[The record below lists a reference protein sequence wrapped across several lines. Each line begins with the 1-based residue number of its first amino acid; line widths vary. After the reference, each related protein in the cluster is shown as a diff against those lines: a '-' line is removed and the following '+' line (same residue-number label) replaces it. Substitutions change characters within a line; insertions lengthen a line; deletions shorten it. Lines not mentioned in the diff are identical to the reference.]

1 MIFWAKGDTR
11 MLRKICL
18 IGACLVAAGPALAQS
33 GSVTTDHAFAR
44 CGEIADPSAR
54 LACYDAA
61 QPPRLP
67 PNTPA
72 LGHSRYP
79 EFNSASSGRTQPRP
93 NAAANGSNP
102 ETTMRGKLVAGVA
115 TYSVSPSGRFTIV
128 LDNGQVWQQIE
139 SDDGVAQFKARG
151 RNMVAI
157 SKGFLWS
164 YDLKLNSGS
173 AVFKVRQVK

>member
-1 MIFWAKGDTR
+1 
-11 MLRKICL
+11 MLQKIRWV
-18 IGACLVAAGPALAQS
+18 GVWLVAAGPVWAQGVS
-33 GSVTTDHAFAR
+33 AVPNNAFAR
-44 CGEIADPSAR
+44 CGEITDPSAR

-67 PNTPA
+67 PGTPA
-72 LGHSRYP
+72 PGYPHYP
-79 EFNSASSGRTQPRP
+79 EFNGAPSGRTQPQTDTIGDRT
-93 NAAANGSNP
+93 NSGTAV
-102 ETTMRGKLVAGVA
+102 RGKLVAGV
-115 TYSVSPSGRFTIV
+115 TSYSLSRSGRFTIV
-128 LDNGQVWQQIE
+128 LDNGQMWQQIE
-139 SDDGVAQFKARG
+139 SDNGVAQFRTRG